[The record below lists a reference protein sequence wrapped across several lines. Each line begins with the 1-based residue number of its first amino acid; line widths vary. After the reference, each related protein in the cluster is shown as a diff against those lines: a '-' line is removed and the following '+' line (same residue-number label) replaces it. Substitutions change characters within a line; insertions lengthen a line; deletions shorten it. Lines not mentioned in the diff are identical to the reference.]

1 MAQAQVNDDFEILF
15 TDEIGEQ
22 EVIEVPEAL
31 TMRLAIDSMLTL
43 YHNQNNLTIDE
54 ACESTG
60 ENPSYTEDE
69 YVRRLSR
76 MPTVMEMP
84 YNQVVRKFIDRY
96 CVQLRRS
103 VSMMLGSVN
112 FYMPIFEQALDS

>member
-1 MAQAQVNDDFEILF
+1 MRKRIFQLIAVLLMCIPMAQAQVNDDFEILF

-54 ACESTG
+54 ACES
-60 ENPSYTEDE
+60 
-69 YVRRLSR
+69 
-76 MPTVMEMP
+76 
-84 YNQVVRKFIDRY
+84 
-96 CVQLRRS
+96 
-103 VSMMLGSVN
+103 
-112 FYMPIFEQALDS
+112 